1 VNGRIL
7 IVDDDTALCELLA
20 EGLAPH
26 GFDCTWLTSSAAA
39 LARMQSEEFDVLVS
53 DINLPAMNGLELCAR
68 IGENRPD
75 LPVIVITAFGNFDTA
90 VAAIRAGAYD
100 FITKP
105 FDVDVVALSLGRAV
119 RHRRLREEVRRLRQ
133 AVSGLQGFEE
143 VVGSSPAMGAVYDL
157 LARLADSEATVLVTG
172 ESGTGKEIVARALH
186 RRSRRK
192 QGPFVAVNCAAMP
205 EALLESELFGHVKGA
220 FTDARASRLGLLAQ
234 SNGGTLFLDEI
245 GDMPLALQPK
255 ILRALEDRVIRP
267 VGGEQEVRFDARIV
281 TASHRDLE
289 TLVEEGRFRE
299 DLYYRINVVHVALP
313 ALRARG
319 GDILQL
325 AQVFLER
332 FATQSAKQV
341 RSISSAAAEKL
352 LVYPW
357 PGNVRELRNT
367 MERAVALT
375 RYETIAVEDLPDKIK
390 HYQGSHVI
398 VASDDPSELVPL
410 EEVERRYILRV
421 MEAVSGNKTLASRVL
436 ALDRKTLYRKLEQ
449 FAGKTGASRPS

>member
-7 IVDDDTALCELLA
+7 IVDDDTALRELLA
-20 EGLAPH
+20 EGLTAH
-26 GFDCTWLTSSAAA
+26 GFECSWLTSAAAA
-39 LARMQSEEFDVLVS
+39 LSRMQTEDFDVLVS
-53 DINLPAMNGLELCAR
+53 DINLPVMNGLELCAR
-68 IGENRPD
+68 VGENRPD
-75 LPVIVITAFGNFDTA
+75 LAVIVITAFGNFDTA

-105 FDVDVVALSLGRAV
+105 FDVDVVALALERAV

-133 AVSGLQGFEE
+133 AVSGLQGFEDI
-143 VVGSSPAMGAVYDL
+143 VGSSPAMGAVYDL
-157 LARLADSEATVLVTG
+157 LGRLADSEATVLIAG
-172 ESGTGKEIVARALH
+172 ESGTGKEIAARALH
-186 RRSRRK
+186 RRSRRR
-192 QGPFVAVNCAAMP
+192 QGPFIAVNCAAVP
-205 EALLESELFGHVKGA
+205 EALLESELFGHVRGA

-234 SNGGTLFLDEI
+234 SSGGTLLLDEI

-267 VGGEQEVRFDARIV
+267 VGGEQEVRFDARII
-281 TASHRDLE
+281 TATHRDLE
-289 TLVEEGRFRE
+289 TLVDEGKFRE
-299 DLYYRINVVHVALP
+299 DLFYRINVVHVALP
-313 ALRARG
+313 PLRARG

-325 AQVFLER
+325 AQLFLER
-332 FATQSAKQV
+332 FAAQSSKEV
-341 RSISSAAAEKL
+341 VGISSAAAGRL
-352 LVYPW
+352 LAYPW

-375 RYETIAVEDLPDKIK
+375 RYETIALEDLPDKIK
-390 HYQGSHVI
+390 QYQGSHVI

-449 FAGKTGASRPS
+449 FAGKSGAS